1 MKYAHTKRKFTC
13 HNDPKPLYTIPNNE
27 GLTDVTET
35 YDKHLWKAISTKVI
49 VTFLAYLLLLITL
62 CSTALDIYT
71 YIYVIYIY
79 IYIYIHILSKIKESS
94 QISKEQYKNT
104 SVVYGFMKTVCHP
117 LVITIITP

>member
-79 IYIYIHILSKIKESS
+79 IYVIYIYIYIYIYSQRSKRVVKYQKSNIRIQVLS
-94 QISKEQYKNT
+94 T
-104 SVVYGFMKTVCHP
+104 D
-117 LVITIITP
+117 L

>member
-79 IYIYIHILSKIKESS
+79 IYMLYIYIYIYTYTLKDQRE
-94 QISKEQYKNT
+94 
-104 SVVYGFMKTVCHP
+104 
-117 LVITIITP
+117 

>member
-79 IYIYIHILSKIKESS
+79 IYIYIYSQRSKRVVKYQKSNIRIQVLS
-94 QISKEQYKNT
+94 T
-104 SVVYGFMKTVCHP
+104 D
-117 LVITIITP
+117 L

>member
-79 IYIYIHILSKIKESS
+79 IYIHILSKIKESS